1 MILKKQQAMTSNKHA
16 IGVFF
21 LGGAR
26 PQAHNR
32 LRQIVT
38 CDNDSLDRQ
47 IDAWAA
53 VQGHRRRHTHKL
65 RKSNR
70 CDTKANINFY
80 LKMRC
85 FDIVNL
91 TNGGKNGITIRLH
104 GFGHRRLDQ
113 RATRHSSKFLLDHDG
128 NRYERGY
135 EGEPGRNCFPNNVSS
150 DAGSWSL
157 DKALFFSFC
166 KRSGSWNDRLQM
178 QRGTRSALQIYPKM
192 DQGRRKMAGRKVGE
206 ERRLFKIQ
214 KGVSRCQ
221 INLCS
226 WFEKRSRKLLLS
238 TIVKIVLLRQSKK
251 STRLFAAGTAGPSAR
266 WKSLNWVGRLS
277 ISLSSMVSTLHS
289 AGKILENQNSFPPI
303 PGQKWPGFF
312 YAWKM
317 DNRIKEQATSNMRQG
332 SG

>member
-1 MILKKQQAMTSNKHA
+1 MTSNKHA

-26 PQAHNR
+26 PQALTR

-47 IDAWAA
+47 IDAGPA

-70 CDTKANINFY
+70 CDTKANIFFH

-157 DKALFFSFC
+157 DKVTFFGFC

-221 INLCS
+221 IDLCP

-238 TIVKIVLLRQSKK
+238 TIVRIVLLRQLKK
-251 STRLFAAGTAGPSAR
+251 YTHLFAAGIAGPSAR
-266 WKSLNWVGRLS
+266 WKKLNWEGHSS
-277 ISLSSMVSTLHS
+277 ISLSSTVNTLQS
-289 AGKILENQNSFPPI
+289 ADKTLGNSFPPI

-312 YAWKM
+312 YAWKK

-332 SG
+332 AS

>member
-1 MILKKQQAMTSNKHA
+1 MTSNKHA

-26 PQAHNR
+26 PQALTR

-47 IDAWAA
+47 IDAWPA

-70 CDTKANINFY
+70 CDTKANIFFH

-113 RATRHSSKFLLDHDG
+113 RATRHSSKFLLDNDG

-157 DKALFFSFC
+157 DKATFFGFC

-178 QRGTRSALQIYPKM
+178 QRSSGSTLQIYPKM

-238 TIVKIVLLRQSKK
+238 TIVKIVLLRPSKK
-251 STRLFAAGTAGPSAR
+251 STRWYAAVIAGPSAK
-266 WKSLNWVGRLS
+266 WKKLNWEGRLL
-277 ISLSSMVSTLHS
+277 ISPSSMANMLHS
-289 AGKILENQNSFPPI
+289 AGKILENPNSFPPI

-312 YAWKM
+312 YAWKK

-332 SG
+332 AS

>member
-1 MILKKQQAMTSNKHA
+1 MLRYCQFNKRRKKWHYNT
-16 IGVFF
+16 
-21 LGGAR
+21 
-26 PQAHNR
+26 
-32 LRQIVT
+32 T
-38 CDNDSLDRQ
+38 
-47 IDAWAA
+47 
-53 VQGHRRRHTHKL
+53 TH
-65 RKSNR
+65 
-70 CDTKANINFY
+70 C
-80 LKMRC
+80 
-85 FDIVNL
+85 
-91 TNGGKNGITIRLH
+91 
-104 GFGHRRLDQ
+104 FGHRRLDQ

-157 DKALFFSFC
+157 DKVTFFGFC

-238 TIVKIVLLRQSKK
+238 TIVKIVLLRQLKK
-251 STRLFAAGTAGPSAR
+251 YTRLFAAGIAGLSAR
-266 WKSLNWVGRLS
+266 WKKLNWAKWRS
-277 ISLSSMVSTLHS
+277 IDI
-289 AGKILENQNSFPPI
+289 AE
-303 PGQKWPGFF
+303 F
-312 YAWKM
+312 Y
-317 DNRIKEQATSNMRQG
+317 R
-332 SG
+332 

>member
-38 CDNDSLDRQ
+38 CDNNSLDRQ

-312 YAWKM
+312 MPGK
-317 DNRIKEQATSNMRQG
+317 RIIG
-332 SG
+332 

>member
-1 MILKKQQAMTSNKHA
+1 MDGHEEIKNIETSNKQQAMTSDKHA
-16 IGVFF
+16 IGVFI

-26 PQAHNR
+26 PQALTR

-47 IDAWAA
+47 IDAGPA

-70 CDTKANINFY
+70 CDTKANIFFH

-150 DAGSWSL
+150 DAGTWTMERAVLSG
-157 DKALFFSFC
+157 FC

-178 QRGTRSALQIYPKM
+178 QRGTRSALQIYSKM
-192 DQGRRKMAGRKVGE
+192 DQGRGKLAGRKVGE
-206 ERRLFKIQ
+206 ERRHSETQ
-214 KGVSRCQ
+214 KGC
-221 INLCS
+221 
-226 WFEKRSRKLLLS
+226 
-238 TIVKIVLLRQSKK
+238 KID
-251 STRLFAAGTAGPSAR
+251 
-266 WKSLNWVGRLS
+266 
-277 ISLSSMVSTLHS
+277 
-289 AGKILENQNSFPPI
+289 FPPI

-312 YAWKM
+312 YAWKK

-332 SG
+332 AS